1 MSRNR
6 LISVALF
13 AAATITLAACS
24 GSSSTDSSSTTFLAL
39 AETTQTAASPSTT
52 LETETTDAVTETTEP
67 ETPDTTQPPPVEEA
81 TCNWDAPRLSSAD
94 ADGAPTD
101 EGDEVSVA
109 ILGSWQHTHTNTG
122 AGFEPVGPT
131 IDIRY
136 VLSTD
141 RFLYCQDVEG
151 ATDKRENSARMNLEG
166 AEIVLPSPATGYA
179 VVAWNE
185 NTMVWLNHYDDSLY
199 LLQRR

>member
-6 LISVALF
+6 LFIVALF
-13 AAATITLAACS
+13 AAAATTLAACG
-24 GSSSTDSSSTTFLAL
+24 GSASTDSASTTVVEL
-39 AETTQTAASPSTT
+39 AESAQTAASPSTT
-52 LETETTDAVTETTEP
+52 IETETADAFTETTEP
-67 ETPDTTQPPPVEEA
+67 ETPDTTQPPPEEEA
-81 TCNWDAPRLSSAD
+81 TCNWDSPRLASVD

-101 EGDEVSVA
+101 EGGEVSTTV
-109 ILGSWQHTHTNTG
+109 LGSWQHTHTNTG

-136 VLSTD
+136 VLSSD

-151 ATDKRENSARMNLEG
+151 ATDKQEISAPMNLE
-166 AEIVLPSPATGYA
+166 AVEIVLPAPATGYA
-179 VVAWNE
+179 VVAWRE
-185 NTMVWLNHYDDSLY
+185 NTMVWLNHRDNSLY

>member
-6 LISVALF
+6 LFIVALF
-13 AAATITLAACS
+13 AAAATTLAACG
-24 GSSSTDSSSTTFLAL
+24 GSTSTDSSSTNVVAL
-39 AETTQTAASPSTT
+39 VEIAQTTASPSTT
-52 LETETTDAVTETTEP
+52 IETADTVTETTEP
-67 ETPDTTQPPPVEEA
+67 ETPDTTQPPPEEET
-81 TCNWDAPRLSSAD
+81 TCNWDSPRLASGD
-94 ADGAPTD
+94 ADGAPSD
-101 EGDEVSVA
+101 EGGEVSIA

-136 VLSTD
+136 VLSSD

-151 ATDKRENSARMNLEG
+151 ATDKRENSAPMNLEG
-166 AEIVLPSPATGYA
+166 VEIVLPAPATGYA
-179 VVAWNE
+179 VVAWRE
-185 NTMVWLNHYDDSLY
+185 NTMVWLNHRDNSLY

>member
-6 LISVALF
+6 LFAVALF
-13 AAATITLAACS
+13 AAATIALAACG
-24 GSSSTDSSSTTFLAL
+24 GSSSTESSSTTLVAL
-39 AETTQTAASPSTT
+39 TEETQTASSPSTT
-52 LETETTDAVTETTEP
+52 VETETANTVTETTEP
-67 ETPDTTQPPPVEEA
+67 DTPDTTQPPSDEEP
-81 TCNWDAPRLSSAD
+81 TCNWDSPRLASAD

-101 EGDEVSVA
+101 EGDEVSAA
-109 ILGSWQHTHTNTG
+109 ILGSWQHTHTDTG
-122 AGFEPVGPT
+122 AGFEAVGPT

-136 VLSTD
+136 VLSSD